1 MSRIVLADSKN
12 FDAIPSA
19 RGLQGIVTDGPA
31 GIAFM
36 GRGWDKDHGG
46 RDPWVRHHAEHYSAG
61 LRACDDGVWILAWA
75 LPKTSHWTACAID
88 DARDGRRHWEITDVL
103 THNFGQ
109 GWPKNAETCLKPSSE
124 HWILARN
131 GAGAKLQIDAC
142 RVERGAR
149 EARAGRAWSEMQA
162 GARNIER
169 PEEETTSLGSWPTNA
184 LFSHCPECSAR
195 GTRVVQNTSGA
206 TRPAMGPA
214 LSRPGFTGNARGDRE
229 AVPFYSTA
237 AGTET
242 VPAFDCLAACDCGA
256 VKLHPSGGAP
266 PRCDCGAPCWWACP
280 VAGLDEQSGAMGMH
294 SAGTKAERGSLAN
307 NAPIG
312 YGGSMMPVSFRHGD
326 VERGSAASRFFP
338 TFHYAAK
345 CPTAE
350 RHAGCSALL
359 WRPSE
364 TNLFGFDRI
373 DRATYTALPDFVLD
387 AKGKKVAAR
396 ATGNVHPTVKPLD
409 VGRWLWRL
417 IVPKGARG
425 GDLYAGSGSLVI
437 AGWQEGID
445 VTGADISPEAVEIAQ
460 ARLRHWRNEGV
471 QEGLFAAPAAAATPG
486 AP

>member
-1 MSRIVLADSKN
+1 MPQIVLADSKA
-12 FDAIPSA
+12 FDKHA
-19 RGLQGIVTDGPA
+19 RGLGGIVTDGPA

-46 RDPWVRHHAEHYSAG
+46 RDPWVKHHAEHYSAG
-61 LRACDDGVWILAWA
+61 LRACDDGVWLLAWA

-103 THNFGQ
+103 THTFGQ
-109 GWPKNAETCLKPSSE
+109 GWPKNAATCLKPASE

-131 GAGAKLQIDAC
+131 GVGAKLQIDAC
-142 RVERGAR
+142 RVARGAEPITAHRHAGQKYSGGFSDTYQPGDHRR
-149 EARAGRAWSEMQA
+149 EAK
-162 GARNIER
+162 
-169 PEEETTSLGSWPTNA
+169 PEGSWPTNK
-184 LFSHCPECSAR
+184 LFSHCPECRAQ
-195 GTRVVQNTSGA
+195 GTRVVAGGDPTRADGTVRSGERHLFSGGLAGGSTSGGYA
-206 TRPAMGPA
+206 T
-214 LSRPGFTGNARGDRE
+214 N
-229 AVPFYSTA
+229 
-237 AGTET
+237 GTET

-256 VKLHPSGGAP
+256 VTTHPSGGAP
-266 PRCDCGAPCWWACP
+266 PRCPECKGAMWWACP

-294 SAGTKAERGSLAN
+294 SAGTKAERGSLTN

-350 RHAGCSALL
+350 RHAGASHLL
-359 WRPSE
+359 WQRDDSAS
-364 TNLFGFDRI
+364 FGFRRV
-373 DRATYTALPDFVLD
+373 DRATFNALP
-387 AKGKKVAAR
+387 AAQR

-409 VGRWLWRL
+409 LGRWLWRL
-417 IVPKGARG
+417 ICPKGARG

-437 AGWQEGID
+437 SGWQEGID

-460 ARLRHWRNEGV
+460 ARLKYWRNEGV
-471 QEGLFAAPAAAATPG
+471 QAGLF
-486 AP
+486 